1 MQPARGP
8 SSSRFDDFA
17 RKDRCLLILKVG
29 QNYIHKGVACT
40 GKRSHPVQ
48 IKPRDQ
54 LIERS
59 QETDLSAFAKALL
72 VLLNFLG
79 V

>member
-1 MQPARGP
+1 
-8 SSSRFDDFA
+8 
-17 RKDRCLLILKVG
+17 LKVG

-59 QETDLSAFAKALL
+59 QETDLSAFAKAQL